1 MVWPKIKMP
10 ALFDYFAPERRPL
23 SIHMD
28 TPQTATIATPRQLEE
43 IRVKRINTARIVK
56 DTIFISLGIMSATFG
71 LKGFLLPD
79 GFLDGGAVGISLLIN
94 ATTGF
99 NLSYLIVLINIPFI
113 LIGYTQVS
121 KIFAIKT
128 LAAIVALAICVAI
141 FDFPV
146 ITHDKLLISFFGG
159 FFLGLGIGLS
169 IRGGSVLDGTEVLAI
184 YTSRVS
190 ALTVGDFILILNI
203 LIFSV
208 AAYLLNIE
216 TALYAILTYLVA
228 SKIVDFVVHGI
239 EEYTSVII
247 VSQKSDEI
255 KRAIIEKMGRG
266 VTVLKGRSGYGK
278 QGHREHDID
287 VLYTVITRLELQ
299 KLKTEI
305 AKLDAEAF
313 VVENSVNDI
322 KGGMIKKRPLT
333 D

>member
-1 MVWPKIKMP
+1 MSIPEPATVASPKEKNAIRI
-10 ALFDYFAPERRPL
+10 RR
-23 SIHMD
+23 I
-28 TPQTATIATPRQLEE
+28 QTT
-43 IRVKRINTARIVK
+43 RIIK
-56 DTIFISLGIMSATFG
+56 DTFFISLGILAATFG

-94 ATTGF
+94 ALTGI
-99 NLSYLIVLINIPFI
+99 NLSYLIILINIPFI

-121 KIFAIKT
+121 KLFAAKT
-128 LAAIVALAICVAI
+128 LIAIILLAVCVEFI
-141 FDFPV
+141 NFPL

-184 YTSRVS
+184 YTSRIS

-247 VSQKSDEI
+247 VSHRSNLI
-255 KRAIIEKMGRG
+255 KKAIIDKMGRG
-266 VTVLKGRSGYGK
+266 VTVLKGKSGYGK
-278 QGHREHDID
+278 QGHRETDID

-305 AKLDAEAF
+305 AKIDEEAF

-322 KGGMIKKRPLT
+322 KGGMIKKRPLR
-333 D
+333 

>member
-1 MVWPKIKMP
+1 MN
-10 ALFDYFAPERRPL
+10 
-23 SIHMD
+23 
-28 TPQTATIATPRQLEE
+28 TPQTATISTPRQLED
-43 IRVKRINTARIVK
+43 IRVKRINATRIVK
-56 DTIFISLGIMSATFG
+56 DTLFISLGIMSATFG

-79 GFLDGGAVGISLLIN
+79 NFLDGGAVGISLLIN

-113 LIGYTQVS
+113 LIGFTQVS
-121 KIFAIKT
+121 KIFAVKT
-128 LAAIVALAICVAI
+128 LAAIIALAICVAI
-141 FDFPV
+141 FEFPV

-208 AAYLLNIE
+208 AAYLLDIE

-247 VSQKSDEI
+247 VSRKSHDI
-255 KRAIIEKMGRG
+255 KTAIIEKMGRG
-266 VTVLKGRSGYGK
+266 VTILKGKSGYGK

-333 D
+333 H

>member
-1 MVWPKIKMP
+1 M
-10 ALFDYFAPERRPL
+10 E
-23 SIHMD
+23 
-28 TPQTATIATPRQLEE
+28 TPQSATISTPRQLEE
-43 IRVKRINTARIVK
+43 LRVKRIHVARVIK
-56 DTIFISLGIMSATFG
+56 DILFISLGVMSATFG

-79 GFLDGGAVGISLLIN
+79 EFLDGGAVGISLLIN

-121 KIFAIKT
+121 KIFAMKT
-128 LAAIVALAICVAI
+128 LAAILALAICVAI

-208 AAYLLNIE
+208 AAYLIDIE

-247 VSQKSDEI
+247 VSQKSHDI
-255 KRAIIEKMGRG
+255 KTAIIEKMGRG

-278 QGHREHDID
+278 QGHREQDID

-333 D
+333 P

>member
-1 MVWPKIKMP
+1 MNT
-10 ALFDYFAPERRPL
+10 A
-23 SIHMD
+23 
-28 TPQTATIATPRQLEE
+28 QTATIATPQELNA
-43 IRVKRINTARIVK
+43 IRVRRINTVRIVK
-56 DTIFISLGIMSATFG
+56 DTFFISLGILSATFG

-79 GFLDGGAVGISLLIN
+79 GFLDGGAVGISLLVN
-94 ATTGF
+94 ALTDIK
-99 NLSYLIVLINIPFI
+99 LSYLIILINIPFI

-121 KIFAIKT
+121 KIFAVKT
-128 LAAIVALAICVAI
+128 LVAIVALAICVEFI
-141 FDFPV
+141 HFPL
-146 ITHDKLLISFFGG
+146 ITHDKVLISFFGG

-184 YTSRVS
+184 YTSRIS

-247 VSQKSDEI
+247 VSLKSNEI
-255 KRAIIEKMGRG
+255 KKAIIEKMGRG
-266 VTVLKGRSGYGK
+266 VTVLKGKSGYGK
-278 QGHREHDID
+278 QGHREQDID
-287 VLYTVITRLELQ
+287 VIYTVITRLELQ

-305 AKLDAEAF
+305 AKLDEDAF

-333 D
+333 H

>member
-1 MVWPKIKMP
+1 MN
-10 ALFDYFAPERRPL
+10 
-23 SIHMD
+23 S
-28 TPQTATIATPRQLEE
+28 PQSTTLTSAEELNE
-43 IRVKRINTARIVK
+43 IRVRRINLVRVIK
-56 DTIFISLGIMSATFG
+56 DTFFISLGVLSATFG

-94 ATTGF
+94 ALTDID
-99 NLSYLIVLINIPFI
+99 LSYLIIIVNIPFI

-121 KIFAIKT
+121 KIFALKT
-128 LAAIVALAICVAI
+128 FVAIVALAICVALI
-141 FDFPV
+141 DFPV

-184 YTSRVS
+184 YTSRNTS
-190 ALTVGDFILILNI
+190 LTVGDFILSLNI
-203 LIFSV
+203 VIFSV

-247 VSQKSDEI
+247 VSHKSDDI
-255 KRAIIEKMGRG
+255 KQAIIGKMGRG
-266 VTVLKGRSGYGK
+266 VTVLKGKSGYGK
-278 QGHREHDID
+278 QGHREADID

-305 AKLDAEAF
+305 AKLDGEAF

-333 D
+333 R

>member
-1 MVWPKIKMP
+1 MN
-10 ALFDYFAPERRPL
+10 
-23 SIHMD
+23 S
-28 TPQTATIATPRQLEE
+28 PRSTTLTSAQELNE
-43 IRVKRINTARIVK
+43 IRVRRINLVRVVK
-56 DTIFISLGIMSATFG
+56 DTFFISLGVLSATFG

-94 ATTGF
+94 AVTGI
-99 NLSYLIVLINIPFI
+99 NLSYLIVIVNIPFI

-121 KIFAIKT
+121 KIFALKT
-128 LAAIVALAICVAI
+128 LVAIVALAISVALI
-141 FDFPV
+141 DFPV

-184 YTSRVS
+184 YTSRNTS
-190 ALTVGDFILILNI
+190 LTVGDFILSLNI
-203 LIFSV
+203 VIFSV

-247 VSQKSDEI
+247 VSRKSDLI
-255 KRAIIEKMGRG
+255 KQAIIGKMGRG
-266 VTVLKGRSGYGK
+266 VTVLKGKSGYGK
-278 QGHREHDID
+278 QGHREADID

-305 AKLDAEAF
+305 AKLDEEAF

-333 D
+333 R